1 MFSHTAKQ
9 IYVTCHVSTDEVRP
23 LSTAV
28 NRAKQFGVQFID
40 PIEIISCDT
49 LGCDY
54 YNPRHDVR
62 LKIPEGAILPSEGI
76 IDIEFGVTMHG
87 PFKLSDVRS
96 VRRISTVVWL
106 CVQQDGF
113 SGFQKDVEIT
123 VPHFLHLCTEDA
135 DKYLRFLKA
144 DHQLHMS
151 DASGKEEYNLKPADG
166 KAVFDRATHGTLLTK
181 HFCWQ
186 CLTSSIYPDKYT
198 KYCLIGGRSKRSLG
212 TQDWQIIF
220 VVCYLLQSCI
230 SVSLVNV
237 VSLLSFNVCVHSRPW
252 NSNWARKTEC
262 TQLSSCLLTE
272 KMLLN

>member
-1 MFSHTAKQ
+1 MAIILQNYNFISVFSCTARQ
-9 IYVTCHVSTDEVRP
+9 IYVTCHVPTDEVRP

-62 LKIPEGAILPSEGI
+62 LKIPEGAILPSERI

-96 VRRISTVVWL
+96 VRRISPVVWL

-123 VPHFLHLCTEDA
+123 IPHFLHLCTEDA

-144 DHQLHMS
+144 DHQP
-151 DASGKEEYNLKPADG
+151 DASGKEEYHLKPADG

-230 SVSLVNV
+230 LVSLVKLW
-237 VSLLSFNVCVHSRPW
+237 SHCYHLMCVYTVDRGTATGQGKQSAP
-252 NSNWARKTEC
+252 S
-262 TQLSSCLLTE
+262 
-272 KMLLN
+272 